1 MAKWYME
8 NGKNS
13 DIIVSSRVRLARN
26 IEGFP
31 FCSKLKSDDIA
42 KINSLVKTALSEINE
57 PIARDLKYIEMKN
70 VPSAEIF
77 AMVERHIISPA
88 FAENCQD
95 KAILL
100 SSDESVS
107 VMICEEDHLRIQVLS
122 AGLNLEEA
130 YNKAERLDT
139 LFCEKLHF
147 AYHKTLGYLTEC
159 PTNLGT
165 GLRASVMLHLP
176 LLSSNGIISSLAN
189 SVSKIGFT
197 VRGLYGEGSTASGA
211 LYQLSNQITLG
222 ITELD
227 AVNNLI
233 SVANQFVSREENER
247 NNADKERLEDN
258 IFRSLGI
265 LKNARILNSNEMME
279 LTSLIKLG
287 ASMGILNIEKNV
299 PIKILVEAQ
308 PNMLISKY
316 GVENASE
323 RDKLRAQI
331 VREMLEVF

>member
-8 NGKNS
+8 DALN
-13 DIIVSSRVRLARN
+13 DIIISSRVRLARN

-31 FCSKLKSDDIA
+31 FCSKLNAEQIS
-42 KINSLVKTALSEINE
+42 KINSMVKTAISEINE
-57 PIARDLKYIEMKN
+57 PTLRDLKYIEMKD
-70 VPSAEIF
+70 VPKAEIF

-88 FAENCQD
+88 FAENCSD

-107 VMICEEDHLRIQVLS
+107 VMICEEDHLRIQVLC
-122 AGLNLEEA
+122 AGLRLEEA

-139 LFCEKLHF
+139 LLCEKLHF

-159 PTNLGT
+159 PTNIGT

-176 LLSSNGIISSLAN
+176 ILSANGSISALSET
-189 SVSKIGFT
+189 VGKIGFT
-197 VRGLYGEGSTASGA
+197 VRGLYGEGSASSGS

-222 ITELD
+222 LTEKD
-227 AVNNLI
+227 AISNLI
-233 SVANQFVSREENER
+233 GVANQFVSREENER
-247 NNADKERLEDN
+247 NNAERERLEDN

-287 ASMGILNIEKNV
+287 VSMGILNIDKNV
-299 PIKILVEAQ
+299 PVRIFIEGQ

-316 GVENASE
+316 GVENALE
-323 RDKLRAQI
+323 RDKLRAETI
-331 VREMLEVF
+331 RELLEVF

>member
-8 NGKNS
+8 NAQNN

-31 FCSKLKSDDIA
+31 FCSRLTSEDIE
-42 KINSLVKTALSEINE
+42 KINALVKNAVSEITE
-57 PIARDLKYIEMKN
+57 PLARDLKYIEMKN

-77 AMVERHIISPA
+77 AMVERHIISPT
-88 FAENCQD
+88 FAENYQD

-122 AGLNLEEA
+122 SGLGLEEA

-139 LFCEKLHF
+139 LLCEKLHF

-159 PTNLGT
+159 PTNIGT

-176 LLSSNGIISSLAN
+176 LLAANGVISSLAS
-189 SVSKIGFT
+189 SVGKIGFT
-197 VRGLYGEGSTASGA
+197 VRGLYGEGSTASGS

-222 ITELD
+222 ITETD
-227 AVNNLI
+227 AINNLI

-258 IFRSLGI
+258 IFRSFGI
-265 LKNARILNSNEMME
+265 LKNARILSSNEMME

-287 ASMGILNIEKNV
+287 VSMGILNIEKNIPV
-299 PIKILVEAQ
+299 RILVEAQ

-316 GVENASE
+316 GVNNAAD
-323 RDKLRAQI
+323 RDKLRAKI
-331 VREMLEVF
+331 VRELLEVF